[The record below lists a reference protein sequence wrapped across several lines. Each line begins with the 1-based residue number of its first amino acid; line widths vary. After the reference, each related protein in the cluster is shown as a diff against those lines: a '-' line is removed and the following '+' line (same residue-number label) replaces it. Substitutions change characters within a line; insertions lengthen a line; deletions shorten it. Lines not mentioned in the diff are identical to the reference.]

1 MLKSDETKVLDLKFG
16 SDGLIP
22 AIVSDVKS
30 GVVLMFAYM
39 NQTALDASLDTGV
52 VHFWSRSRNALW
64 QKGETSGEV
73 FAISEI
79 RVDCDQDVLLI
90 LAEAKGLGA
99 ACHTG
104 RTSCFYRRIE
114 NGALAFT
121 GEKPLFDPKKI
132 YGKP

>member
-30 GVVLMFAYM
+30 GAVLMFAYM
-39 NQTALDASLDTGV
+39 NQAALDATVETGV
-52 VHFWSRSRNALW
+52 VHFWSRSRNVLW

-114 NGALAFT
+114 NGALVFT
-121 GEKPLFDPKKI
+121 GEKPLFDSKKI